1 MLCNHPQIVEAAVVA
16 RPDPVLGEK
25 VHAFVTARDEGLG
38 DEDVRAFCRAQLAD
52 YKVPEFVTIGAEPL
66 PRNAIGKL
74 QKDVLRRR
82 ARRCR
87 NDRRGDHGRRPAIW
101 AGPLRK
107 RSSRTATGS
116 MAPTSRRV
124 EPRAG
129 LVPVRLDVTERA
141 ATFALAERAAAEA
154 GPLKLWINAAGILRV
169 VQVAEAD
176 AMDWERIIAVN
187 LTGTFHGCAAALEV
201 MGRSGG
207 GRIVNI
213 GSLSGQVGGTALHP
227 AYGASKAGV
236 HALTRTY
243 ALEGA
248 RYGVY
253 CNAVAPSVVE
263 GAMAAQLSER
273 QREQLAAPIRCA
285 GSPAC
290 PRWSTRCAISR
301 AMPRATPTA

>member
-1 MLCNHPQIVEAAVVA
+1 MVAAVITGA
-16 RPDPVLGEK
+16 AGDLGQALSE
-25 VHAFVTARDEGLG
+25 AF
-38 DEDVRAFCRAQLAD
+38 LAD
-52 YKVPEFVTIGAEPL
+52 GYRVYGGDIVPVG
-66 PRNAIGKL
+66 
-74 QKDVLRRR
+74 
-82 ARRCR
+82 ARR
-87 NDRRGDHGRRPAIW
+87 
-101 AGPLRK
+101 
-107 RSSRTATGS
+107 
-116 MAPTSRRV
+116 
-124 EPRAG
+124 G
-129 LVPVRLDVTERA
+129 LVPVHLDVTERA
-141 ATFALAERAAAEA
+141 AVFALAERAAAEA

-169 VQVAEAD
+169 VKVAD
-176 AMDWERIIAVN
+176 ADPLDWERIIAVN
-187 LTGTFHGCAAALEV
+187 LTGTFHGCAAALAV

-273 QREQLAAPIRCA
+273 QREQLVRANPLRRLARMSEVVAAVRYLASEGASYTNGVILPVNG
-285 GSPAC
+285 GSYL
-290 PRWSTRCAISR
+290 S
-301 AMPRATPTA
+301 